1 MRAAI
6 ECFEQTRADRLMRRV
21 REIRKAGG
29 AALEVHHEAVGEVH
43 AVAFRRHIGSA
54 LKVRE
59 GNAGHFGEPPDLLE
73 EREPPRRR
81 DVGAKPA
88 EHHVPHSTGWAAH
101 RQSPQPR
108 GAMTRRMRATA
119 SAGSRSKRA

>member
-21 REIRKAGG
+21 CEIRKAGR

-73 EREPPRRR
+73 EREPRGGPGPRARPT
-81 DVGAKPA
+81 DL
-88 EHHVPHSTGWAAH
+88 T
-101 RQSPQPR
+101 
-108 GAMTRRMRATA
+108 MTPT
-119 SAGSRSKRA
+119 